1 MRNIT
6 IKNISDI
13 EFLENIVWTEEKKED
28 SLSNWY
34 THVRK
39 KAISELT
46 VEDICRFV
54 RQNLYVSY
62 ILPYALE
69 ALQKDPTA
77 GELYNGELLRAVSKV
92 SNEFWVTHKELSEK
106 CCEIITEAKQELN
119 SHLII
124 TEEILKR
131 LNMD

>member
-1 MRNIT
+1 M
-6 IKNISDI
+6 
-13 EFLENIVWTEEKKED
+13 ENIVWTEEKKED

-92 SNEFWVTHKELSEK
+92 SNEFWVTHKELSEN
-106 CCEIITEAKQELN
+106 CCKIIIEAKQELN
-119 SHLII
+119 SHVII